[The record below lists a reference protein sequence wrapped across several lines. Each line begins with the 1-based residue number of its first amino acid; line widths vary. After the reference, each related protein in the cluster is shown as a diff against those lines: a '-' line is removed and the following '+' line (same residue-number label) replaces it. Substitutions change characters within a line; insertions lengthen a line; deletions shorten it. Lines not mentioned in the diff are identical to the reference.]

1 MGLLGSVDPEGIE
14 RGGVGREVEEGEGKR
29 HGVAGAAGSPGRGVR
44 GETVLGFRWRV
55 DGE

>member
-1 MGLLGSVDPEGIE
+1 VDPEGIE
-14 RGGVGREVEEGEGKR
+14 RGGVGWQVEEREGKR